1 MRKALFVLILFL
13 LVSGC
18 TSLKN
23 TPQLSTKQITSNIIG
38 CPPDEIIILNE
49 TTSNIS
55 GVYKS
60 EWDAECRDK
69 EYDCEYVRGS
79 LPKCREMHL
88 IKID

>member
-23 TPQLSTKQITSNIIG
+23 TSQLSTKQITSNIIS
-38 CPPDEIIILNE
+38 CPLDEIIILKE

-60 EWDAECRDK
+60 DWDAECRNK
-69 EYDCEYVRGS
+69 KYHCEYVRGS
-79 LPKCREMHL
+79 LPYCREMYL
-88 IKID
+88 IK